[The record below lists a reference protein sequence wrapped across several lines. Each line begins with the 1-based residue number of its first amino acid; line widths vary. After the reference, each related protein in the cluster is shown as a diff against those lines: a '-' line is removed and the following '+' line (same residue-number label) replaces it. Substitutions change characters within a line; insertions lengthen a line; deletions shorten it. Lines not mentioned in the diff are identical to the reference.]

1 MPVAQ
6 FCNFHAQEKSILPAN
21 RTMKNVL
28 FLHLIF
34 SITLSGFSQ
43 TKKILIVATNID
55 TVNNNRSGS
64 YLPEIAYPFRIFTDN
79 GFEVDILTPKGG
91 KTAIYDNGRVPEPLY
106 IIKMDKLFISKTEQS
121 LSPAQV
127 NIRDY
132 SAVFYPGGHGQ
143 YFDVIED
150 ERISGIAA
158 RIYDNGGWVATA
170 GHGAASLINIRLSN
184 GKWLVD
190 GKTITCFPS
199 WAEKKYMN
207 ISGYG
212 KALYF
217 DMQQVLARRGANL
230 FVSADETSRS
240 DSSLRKIV
248 DQKNRMITGSWAD
261 DAQWVAEQM
270 MLFLKKTKPK
280 Y

>member
-1 MPVAQ
+1 
-6 FCNFHAQEKSILPAN
+6 
-21 RTMKNVL
+21 
-28 FLHLIF
+28 
-34 SITLSGFSQ
+34 
-43 TKKILIVATNID
+43 
-55 TVNNNRSGS
+55 
-64 YLPEIAYPFRIFTDN
+64 
-79 GFEVDILTPKGG
+79 
-91 KTAIYDNGRVPEPLY
+91 
-106 IIKMDKLFISKTEQS
+106 
-121 LSPAQV
+121 
-127 NIRDY
+127 
-132 SAVFYPGGHGQ
+132 
-143 YFDVIED
+143 
-150 ERISGIAA
+150 
-158 RIYDNGGWVATA
+158 
-170 GHGAASLINIRLSN
+170 
-184 GKWLVD
+184 
-190 GKTITCFPS
+190 
-199 WAEKKYMN
+199 MN